1 MIVIKT
7 FFTEWEAMRFIE
19 QDPRKKNLFVWKD
32 LTGRYHVAN
41 GGE

>member
-1 MIVIKT
+1 MIVVKT

-19 QDPRKKNLFVWKD
+19 QDPRKNLFVWKD